1 MTRIVT
7 VLALLLAL
15 SLAGCG
21 SSEKAPTSDQVTAA
35 AQTEKGQLLEKIDR
49 RYENPEAHYK
59 LGRLYYNEGALDR
72 ADFEYRVTLG
82 FDPVHY
88 RAQAGVV
95 KVLEDQ
101 KAPQRAQTIA
111 ELYIS
116 QTAVSAKNS
125 LRLGKAFENEGLSE
139 YALSCYYQT
148 IGLDPEMAEPYKLL
162 GFHYLNAGDKVRAE
176 ENLRRSFEL
185 NPYQPDVS
193 GELGRLGVIITTPH
207 QPAEAIPE
215 QPAEQ

>member
-1 MTRIVT
+1 MIRIVT
-7 VLALLLAL
+7 VFALVLVF

-21 SSEKAPTSDQVTAA
+21 SSEKSPTSDQVDVA
-35 AQTEKGQLLEKIDR
+35 AQTEKEKLIDQIDR

-59 LGRLYYNEGALDR
+59 LGKIYYNEGSLDK
-72 ADFEYRVTLG
+72 ADFEYRVAVG

-88 RAQAGVV
+88 RAQAGIVRV
-95 KVLEDQ
+95 AVAQ
-101 KAPQRAQTIA
+101 KDAPRARNIA

-116 QTAVSAKNS
+116 QTAVSAENS
-125 LRLGKAFENEGLSE
+125 LRLGKAFESENLSE

-207 QPAEAIPE
+207 QPAQAIPE

>member
-7 VLALLLAL
+7 ILALVLTL
-15 SLAGCG
+15 SLVGCK
-21 SSEKAPTSDQVTAA
+21 SAQPDPEQDQAAIEKTQK
-35 AQTEKGQLLEKIDR
+35 EQLLEQIDR

-59 LGRLYYNEGALDR
+59 LGKLYYNEGSLDK

-95 KVLEDQ
+95 KVLEEQ

-116 QTAVSAKNS
+116 QAAVSADVS
-125 LRLGKAFENEGLSE
+125 LRLGKAFESEGLGE
-139 YALSCYYQT
+139 YALSCYYQA
-148 IGLDPEMAEPYKLL
+148 IGLDPERAEPYKLL
-162 GFHYLNAGDKVRAE
+162 GLHYLNAGDKVRAE

-185 NPYQPDVS
+185 DPYQSDVS
-193 GELGRLGVIITTPH
+193 GELGRLGVPIQTPH
-207 QPAEAIPE
+207 QAAESTPSE
-215 QPAEQ
+215 PPVE